1 MRKFNLLIT
10 FLILFGT
17 FLNLQSQ
24 NKFSNRKINNLKNQ
38 ASQLVEND
46 KKMTQVMV
54 DKVFSFSELGFQE
67 FETSKYLTNILEEN
81 GFEITY
87 GISGIPTAWMAS
99 WSNGTEGPT
108 IALGSDFDG
117 IPVSSQYPGVAF
129 HKPIIEGAPGHGE
142 GHNSGL
148 PVVMTAAFSVKK
160 IMKENDIQG
169 KLVIWPGVA
178 EEQIGSK
185 AWFVR
190 DGYFDDIDMC
200 IFTHVST
207 NMSLSWGEATG
218 TVLISVEYTLEGGTA
233 HAAG

>member
-1 MRKFNLLIT
+1 MKKFNLLIT
-10 FLILFGT
+10 LLILFGT

-24 NKFSNRKINNLKNQ
+24 NKFSDRKINNLKNQ
-38 ASQLVEND
+38 ASQLVEED

-54 DKVFSFSELGFQE
+54 DKVFSFAELGFQE
-67 FETSKYLTNILEEN
+67 FETSKYLANILEKN

-99 WSNGTEGPT
+99 WSNGTGGPT

-129 HKPIIEGAPGHGE
+129 HKPIVEGAPGHGE

-160 IMKENDIQG
+160 IMEENG
-169 KLVIWPGVA
+169 
-178 EEQIGSK
+178 
-185 AWFVR
+185 
-190 DGYFDDIDMC
+190 
-200 IFTHVST
+200 
-207 NMSLSWGEATG
+207 
-218 TVLISVEYTLEGGTA
+218 
-233 HAAG
+233 